1 MRKLAIMLNN
11 IKTLPLK
18 AMESKLKRGAKNV
31 CYDYSHNGTQFLD
44 LMP

>member
-1 MRKLAIMLNN
+1 MMLTN

-31 CYDYSHNGTQFLD
+31 CYNYSHNVTQFLE